1 MQVRDYQ
8 AAYAQLCSDVLVGY
22 SESDHESFLRSQPA
36 YTSFKLGRP
45 TMTTGMDGT
54 YEDLPVRL
62 AGGPRADV
70 TIILEVGMQTD
81 GAKICDG
88 PDWRYP

>member
-1 MQVRDYQ
+1 
-8 AAYAQLCSDVLVGY
+8 
-22 SESDHESFLRSQPA
+22 
-36 YTSFKLGRP
+36 
-45 TMTTGMDGT
+45 MTTGMDGT

-88 PDWRYP
+88 PDWRHP